1 MNYFFDEHFSPKLIR
16 GLGSIASHDGDNA
29 VPLVDKF
36 QRGISDEEYVNR
48 LSAEGMWAIAT
59 LDSHVTRVPQIVA
72 AWKSAGLIVP
82 MFRNSWADLEFWT
95 MAWRLIKIW
104 PRLRAIVNEAQ
115 PGSVILVPIS
125 GSPSFT

>member
-1 MNYFFDEHFSPKLIR
+1 
-16 GLGSIASHDGDNA
+16 
-29 VPLVDKF
+29 
-36 QRGISDEEYVNR
+36 
-48 LSAEGMWAIAT
+48 MWAIAT

-125 GSPSFT
+125 GSPSFR